1 MVAITNTTSL
11 TFLKEAIDA
20 TLTEAETSLE
30 AFSDDPSRQEELARC
45 AEDFQQLRGI
55 CQVVE
60 LPAAALMSEEMALA
74 ARELREKQS
83 DARVQAL
90 SNAIVLLTRYFD
102 YVQLKNRTL
111 PALLI
116 GGINELRRA
125 GGNALIQESHFFR
138 ADLARPPPP
147 PLHPHHA
154 TGFIDLVNGQEGA
167 QTLLQ
172 TLILVTTGLRVVQA
186 DFKGFGIHSSARQ
199 QQQTSRKEYF
209 SDVHSGWPPEL
220 QRQWGKGL
228 PIIVLIIC

>member
-20 TLTEAETSLE
+20 TLTEAENSLE

-60 LPAAALMSEEMALA
+60 LPAAALMSEEMSLA

-125 GGNALIQESHFFR
+125 GGKALIQESHFFLR
-138 ADLARPPPP
+138 LDILNPTFHLSPQKNIGICIIEAPFL
-147 PLHPHHA
+147 
-154 TGFIDLVNGQEGA
+154 FILS
-167 QTLLQ
+167 
-172 TLILVTTGLRVVQA
+172 RV
-186 DFKGFGIHSSARQ
+186 
-199 QQQTSRKEYF
+199 E
-209 SDVHSGWPPEL
+209 
-220 QRQWGKGL
+220 
-228 PIIVLIIC
+228 IIVYPLLLSITIMS